1 MIIPEITIEEAAAVQ
16 PSKTWR
22 LDLTSGRIRGG
33 MIDGNT
39 AVAQSAQCALLTE
52 RFAHIIHSWVYG
64 SELQSLVGKD
74 QDYIKAEAPRMIRE
88 ALLQDDRVLS
98 VSSFGFDGKII
109 TFVMTTIYGTKE
121 MAMEVMP

>member
-16 PSKTWR
+16 PSKTWW

-64 SELQSLVGKD
+64 SELQTLVGKD

-88 ALLQDDRVLS
+88 ALLQDERIKDVH
-98 VSSFGFDGKII
+98 SFAIDGKVI
-109 TFVMTTIYGTKE
+109 TFVMKTIYGTQE
-121 MAMEVMP
+121 MSMEVMP